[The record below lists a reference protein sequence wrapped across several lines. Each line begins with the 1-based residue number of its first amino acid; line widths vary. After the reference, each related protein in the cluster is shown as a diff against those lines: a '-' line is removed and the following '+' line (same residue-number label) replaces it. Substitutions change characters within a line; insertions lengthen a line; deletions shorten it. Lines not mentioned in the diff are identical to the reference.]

1 MRRIAIANQKG
12 GVAKT
17 VTSFNL
23 AAGLAQNGLSVCVVD
38 MDPQSNIT
46 VYAGIELSEIKK
58 NIFDLFIAGPL
69 LLDSKYVSSAILE
82 AHGFSIVPGS
92 IKLAKVEK
100 DIQYNKERKLEKI
113 LDLLPSF
120 DVIVIDC
127 PPSLGFHFVNALTAA
142 TDLIIPIEPEPFAFE
157 GIGQLQETVQEVRE
171 ELNPELHVLGV
182 LPTRV
187 DLRTALHDQ
196 LIKQIYEIFGKDT
209 FESYIRLNTDIAG
222 STAAHLPV
230 FQYAPRS
237 NGAADYGNFVKEVIR
252 RMDLGKKIV

>member
-1 MRRIAIANQKG
+1 MVRKIAIANQKG

-23 AAGLAQNGLSVCVVD
+23 AAGLARSGLSVCVVD

-46 VYAGIELSEIKK
+46 VYAGIELAEIKRS
-58 NIFDLFIAGPL
+58 IFDLFIAGPMV
-69 LLDSKYVSSAILE
+69 LDAEYVASSILE
-82 AHGFSIVPGS
+82 THGFSLVPGS

-100 DIQYNKERKLEKI
+100 DIQYNKERRLEKI

-127 PPSLGFHFVNALTAA
+127 PPSLGFHFINALTAA

-157 GIGQLQETVQEVRE
+157 GIGQLRETIQEIRE
-171 ELNPELHVLGV
+171 ELNPGLHILGV
-182 LPTRV
+182 LPTLV
-187 DLRTALHDQ
+187 DQRTALHKQ
-196 LIKQIYEIFGKDT
+196 LIEELYKIFGRDT
-209 FESYIRLNTDIAG
+209 FKSYIRLNTDIAG

-230 FQYAPRS
+230 YDYAPKS
-237 NGAADYGNFVKEVIR
+237 NGAEDYSGFVQEVVR
-252 RMDLGKKIV
+252 RMNLG